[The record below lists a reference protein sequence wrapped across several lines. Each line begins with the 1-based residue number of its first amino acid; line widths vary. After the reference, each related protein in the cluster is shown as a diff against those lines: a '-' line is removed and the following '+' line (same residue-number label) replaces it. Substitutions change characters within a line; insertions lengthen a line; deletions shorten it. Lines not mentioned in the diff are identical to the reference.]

1 MSGMSVRGSLRARL
15 LAGSVVWILGA
26 LTITGCVLGDLFRRH
41 VEDRFQAELRIHLDQ
56 LTASIELAPEAGPR
70 LRTELSD
77 PRLRKP
83 LSGFY
88 WQVDREGAET
98 ARGVLRSRSLWDATL
113 AVPSDGPRDGE
124 VHVHRIE
131 GPDRE
136 RLVMM
141 ERIVR
146 PEEAAGQPLRLIVA
160 ADERGMTNPVREFV
174 GLLVTALGVLAAG
187 VIAAVLLQVSVGL
200 APLKRLREQ
209 LAEVRDGR
217 SRRLEGIFPNEVRP
231 LVDEL
236 NAVLQHDAEV
246 VERARTQAGNLAHAI
261 KTPLAVLGN
270 AALREEGPLAR
281 LVAEQVATAQRQ
293 VDYHLARAR
302 AAAATQVPGLRSA
315 LRPAV
320 EGLVRVMQ
328 RVHAER
334 NLHIAIEPI
343 SGDAAFRGEE
353 QDLQEM
359 LGNLIDNACKWAR
372 ASVGVSATVRVGELV
387 VTVDDDGPGLPPEA
401 REAVFT
407 RGMRADEAVPGSGLG
422 LGIVRDLAQLYGGRI
437 ELDQAPAGG
446 LRATLFLPAA

>member
-1 MSGMSVRGSLRARL
+1 MSVRGSLRARL

>member
-1 MSGMSVRGSLRARL
+1 MSVRGSLRARL

-26 LTITGCVLGDLFRRH
+26 LTVTGCVLGDLFRRH
-41 VEDRFQAELRIHLDQ
+41 VEERFEAELRIHLDQ
-56 LTASIELAPEAGPR
+56 LTASIELAPDAGPR
-70 LRTELSD
+70 LRADLSD

-83 LSGFY
+83 LSGLY
-88 WQVDREGAET
+88 WQVDREGGGA

-113 AVPSDGPRDGE
+113 AVPADGPRDGE
-124 VHVHRIE
+124 VHVHRID

-141 ERIVR
+141 ERIVK
-146 PEEAAGQPLRLIVA
+146 PEEVVAQPLRLIVA
-160 ADERGMTNPVREFV
+160 ADERGMTSPVREFV
-174 GLLVTALGVLAAG
+174 GLLVIALGVLAAG

-200 APLKRLREQ
+200 APLKRLRAQ

-217 SRRLEGIFPNEVRP
+217 SRRLEGVFPNEVRP

-281 LVAEQVATAQRQ
+281 LVADQVATAQRQ

-320 EGLVRVMQ
+320 EGLVRVMR

-334 NLHIAIEPI
+334 NLHFAIEAIPD
-343 SGDAAFRGEE
+343 DAAFRGEE

-372 ASVGVSATVRVGELV
+372 REVGVSVAVREGEV
-387 VTVDDDGPGLPPEA
+387 AIVIDDDGPGLPSDA
-401 REAVFT
+401 REAMFA
-407 RGMRADEAVPGSGLG
+407 RGARADEEMPGSGLG

-437 ELDQAPAGG
+437 ELGQAPAGG
-446 LRATLFLPAA
+446 LRAALFLPTA

>member
-1 MSGMSVRGSLRARL
+1 MSVRGSLRARL
-15 LAGSVVWILGA
+15 LVGSVAWILGA
-26 LTITGCVLGDLFRRH
+26 LTVTGCVLGDLFRRH

-56 LTASIELAPEAGPR
+56 LTASIEFAPDTGLH
-70 LRTELSD
+70 LRTEPSD

-88 WQVDREGAET
+88 WQVDQEGADT
-98 ARGVLRSRSLWDATL
+98 ARGVLRSRSLWDAALT
-113 AVPSDGPRDGE
+113 VPADGPRDGE

-146 PEEAAGQPLRLIVA
+146 PEEAAGQALRLIVA

-187 VIAAVLLQVSVGL
+187 VIVAVLLQVSVGL

-217 SRRLEGIFPNEVRP
+217 SRRLEGVFPNEVRP

-334 NLHIAIEPI
+334 NLHIAIEAIP
-343 SGDAAFRGEE
+343 GDAAFRGEE

-372 ASVGVSATVRVGELV
+372 HEVGVSVAVREGEV
-387 VTVDDDGPGLPPEA
+387 AIVIDDDGPGLPADA
-401 REAVFT
+401 REAMFA
-407 RGMRADEAVPGSGLG
+407 RGARADEETPGSGLG

-437 ELDQAPAGG
+437 ELGQAPAGG
-446 LRATLFLPAA
+446 LRAALFLPAA